1 MPVLKLFTPPTIP
14 GQIAESLA
22 RELETHCLQMLR
34 ARPETIQ
41 IALVPVQ
48 MLRGAPML
56 VEAHYRAQP
65 HRDAQALDAFMTA
78 VDQSVQRHLDLVPR
92 IRCFAVDAAALS
104 ALH

>member
-1 MPVLKLFTPPTIP
+1 MPVLKLFTPPTVP
-14 GQIAESLA
+14 GQVAEALA
-22 RELETHCLQMLR
+22 RELEAHCLQMLR
-34 ARPETIQ
+34 AQPETIQ

-48 MLRGAPML
+48 MLRGAPVL
-56 VEAHYRAQP
+56 VEVHYRAQP

-78 VDQSVQRHLDLVPR
+78 VDLSVQQHLALVPR